1 MQHRERERER
11 EMQELACR
19 VVTFKKDVYKGR
31 GKRQSLG
38 AERRVWS
45 GLTHVHVRSFVRS
58 QYKEGRKNGR
68 TD

>member
-1 MQHRERERER
+1 
-11 EMQELACR
+11 MQELACR

-45 GLTHVHVRSFVRS
+45 GLTHVHARSFVHS
-58 QYKEGRKNGR
+58 TKKEGRTDGR
-68 TD
+68 TKGEDWL